1 MEELDKEKLGQLL
14 TKLRNTKD
22 LSRDG
27 MGDLLGVSGSTIKRW
42 EKGDAVPSMTDVIHI
57 SNKFNIS
64 LEEVY
69 EGQISIEREVNRK
82 LASVDSGIDSIN
94 DRIASTDETVSNI
107 SNDISDIKEQ
117 LGKVS
122 VQTISMNEKE
132 TKDDLT
138 WFWLLIIH
146 LAATTMGFLC
156 YMMGRMG
163 HFETFL
169 SSIIYVVAICY
180 LIYKKRNDMKCLRLF
195 LLYAVVLE
203 VNFLLNYV
211 LFADMPVEVPGVIN
225 NIELLA
231 INGGMYGFCIFD
243 YYHTE
248 PLLLIC
254 SIVYTA
260 WIVFC
265 GYHLIRNNV
274 RKERK

>member
-1 MEELDKEKLGQLL
+1 MKELDKEKLGLLL
-14 TKLRNTKD
+14 TKLRNTRD

-27 MGDLLGVSGSTIKRW
+27 MGELLGVSGSTIKRW
-42 EKGDAVPSMTDVIHI
+42 ERGEVIPSMMDVVHI
-57 SNKFNIS
+57 CNEFNIS

-122 VQTISMNEKE
+122 VQTIGMNEKE
-132 TKDDLT
+132 RKEDLT

-156 YMMGRMG
+156 LMMGRVG
-163 HFETFL
+163 HFETFV
-169 SSIIYVVAICY
+169 SSIIYVIAICY

-195 LLYAVVLE
+195 LLYAVALE

-211 LFADMPVEVPGVIN
+211 LFADVTPLLIA
-225 NIELLA
+225 NIEVLA
-231 INGGMYGFCIFD
+231 INGAMYGFHIIDF
-243 YYHTE
+243 YNMK
-248 PLLLIC
+248 LLLGIC
-254 SIVYTA
+254 IIIYTF

>member
-1 MEELDKEKLGQLL
+1 MKELDKEKLGLLL

-27 MGDLLGVSGSTIKRW
+27 MGELLGVSGSTIKRW
-42 EKGDAVPSMTDVIHI
+42 ERGEAIPSMMDVIHI
-57 SNKFNIS
+57 CNEFNIS

-122 VQTISMNEKE
+122 VQTIGMNEKE

-146 LAATTMGFLC
+146 LAATTIGFLSYC
-156 YMMGRMG
+156 MSIVGPY
-163 HFETFL
+163 EAL
-169 SSIIYVVAICY
+169 ISSIIYVLAICY
-180 LIYKKRNDMKCLRLF
+180 VLYKKRNDMKCLRLF
-195 LLYAVVLE
+195 LLYSVVLE

-211 LFADMPVEVPGVIN
+211 LFTDKPVEVPGVIN

-243 YYHTE
+243 YHHTE
-248 PLLLIC
+248 PLLLI
-254 SIVYTA
+254 SVIVYTG
-260 WIVFC
+260 WILYC
-265 GYHLIRNNV
+265 GYYLIKNNV
-274 RKERK
+274 RKGSK

>member
-1 MEELDKEKLGQLL
+1 MKELDKEKIGLLL

-27 MGDLLGVSGSTIKRW
+27 MGELLGVSGSTIKRW
-42 EKGDAVPSMTDVIHI
+42 ERGEAIPSMMDVIHI
-57 SNKFNIS
+57 CNEFNIS

-122 VQTISMNEKE
+122 VQTIGMNEKE

-156 YMMGRMG
+156 LMMGRVG
-163 HFETFL
+163 HFSTLL
-169 SSIIYVVAICY
+169 SSILYVVLVSY
-180 LIYKKRNDMKCLRLF
+180 LIYKKKDKMKCLRLF

-203 VNFLLNYV
+203 VNLLLNYV
-211 LFADMPVEVPGVIN
+211 LFADVTPLLIA
-225 NIELLA
+225 NIEVLS
-231 INGGMYGFCIFD
+231 INGAMYGFHVIDF
-243 YYHTE
+243 YNMK
-248 PLLLIC
+248 LLLGIC
-254 SIVYTA
+254 TVVYTC
-260 WIVFC
+260 WILYC
-265 GYHLIRNNV
+265 GYHLIKNNV
-274 RKERK
+274 RKGIK

>member
-1 MEELDKEKLGQLL
+1 M
-14 TKLRNTKD
+14 
-22 LSRDG
+22 
-27 MGDLLGVSGSTIKRW
+27 M
-42 EKGDAVPSMTDVIHI
+42 DVIHI
-57 SNKFNIS
+57 CNEFNIS

-107 SNDISDIKEQ
+107 NNNINDIKEQ
-117 LGKVS
+117 LEKVS
-122 VQTISMNEKE
+122 GQTIRMNEKE

-138 WFWLLIIH
+138 WLWLLIIH
-146 LAATTMGFLC
+146 LGATTMGFLC
-156 YMMGRMG
+156 NMMGRMG

-169 SSIIYVVAICY
+169 SSVIYVVAICY
-180 LIYKKRNDMKCLRLF
+180 ILYKKRNDMKCLRLF

-211 LFADMPVEVPGVIN
+211 LFADITPLLIA

-265 GYHLIRNNV
+265 GYHLIKNNV

>member
-57 SNKFNIS
+57 CNKFNIS

-122 VQTISMNEKE
+122 GQTIRMNEKE
-132 TKDDLT
+132 RKEDLT
-138 WFWLLIIH
+138 WFWLLVIH

-156 YMMGRMG
+156 NMMGRMG

-211 LFADMPVEVPGVIN
+211 LFADVTPLLIA
-225 NIELLA
+225 NIEVLS
-231 INGGMYGFCIFD
+231 INGAMYGFHVIDF
-243 YYHTE
+243 YNMT
-248 PLLLIC
+248 LLLGIC
-254 SIVYTA
+254 IVIYTS
-260 WIVFC
+260 WILFC
-265 GYHLIRNNV
+265 GYHLIKNNV
-274 RKERK
+274 RKGSR